1 MAQEPRHSQ
10 RVNAEVPVRLQD
22 RTSGVTRD
30 IGPSGIYFVVSE
42 KLQVGEQIR
51 FSVEFEDPS
60 GGVLHLDCI
69 GSVVRVEE
77 NEGKSGVAVAVTESR
92 LERRSRP

>member
-10 RVNAEVPVRLQD
+10 RVNAEVPVRLVD
-22 RTSGVTRD
+22 RSSGVTRD
-30 IGPSGIYFVVSE
+30 VSPSGIYFVVTE

-77 NEGKSGVAVAVTESR
+77 NEGKLGVAVALSESK
-92 LERRSRP
+92 LERRGRP